1 MNYLY
6 HFLIKIIIS
15 LLLMEATFHIW
26 KMEAGEPG
34 ILSWALP
41 FITIFWVVL
50 TIVNAIQIQK
60 EKKWSKEDE
69 EDERDQMIRYKVG
82 YITCW
87 SNIGFLSLLFF
98 FFGSFG
104 LEIFSPVYA
113 LITVV
118 FLNIVIYYGTKAYLT
133 YFE

>member
-6 HFLIKIIIS
+6 NFLIKIAIS
-15 LLLMEATFHIW
+15 LLLMETTFHIW

-34 ILSWALP
+34 FLSWVLP
-41 FITIFWVVL
+41 LITIFWVVL
-50 TIVNAIQIQK
+50 TIVNAFQIQK
-60 EKKWSKEDE
+60 GKKWSKEDG
-69 EDERDQMIRYKVG
+69 EDERDQMIKYKVG

-87 SNIGFLSLLFF
+87 SNMGFLVLLLF

-113 LITVV
+113 LVTIV

>member
-6 HFLIKIIIS
+6 NFLIKIVIS
-15 LLLMEATFHIW
+15 ILLLEATFHIW

-34 ILSWALP
+34 ILSWFLP
-41 FITIFWVVL
+41 LITIFWIVL
-50 TIVNAIQIQK
+50 TIVNAIQIK
-60 EKKWSKEDE
+60 KGKKWLKEEE

-87 SNIGFLSLLFF
+87 SNMGFLALLFF
-98 FFGSFG
+98 FYGTFGF
-104 LEIFSPVYA
+104 EMFNPIYA
-113 LITVV
+113 LILVV
-118 FLNIVIYYGTKAYLT
+118 FLNIVIYYSMKLYFL

>member
-1 MNYLY
+1 LNYLY
-6 HFLIKIIIS
+6 NFLIKIAIS
-15 LLLMEATFHIW
+15 LLLTETTFHIW

-34 ILSWALP
+34 ILSWVLP
-41 FITIFWVVL
+41 FITIFLGVL

-60 EKKWSKEDE
+60 GKKWSKEDE
-69 EDERDQMIRYKVG
+69 EDERDQMIKYKVG

-87 SNIGFLSLLFF
+87 SNMGFLALLFF

-113 LITVV
+113 LVTVV

>member
-1 MNYLY
+1 
-6 HFLIKIIIS
+6 
-15 LLLMEATFHIW
+15 METTFHIW

-41 FITIFWVVL
+41 LITIFWIVL

-60 EKKWSKEDE
+60 GKKWSNEDE
-69 EDERDQMIRYKVG
+69 EDERDQMIKYKVG

-87 SNIGFLSLLFF
+87 SNMGFLALLFF

-113 LITVV
+113 LVTVV

>member
-1 MNYLY
+1 MNNLY
-6 HFLIKIIIS
+6 NFLIKIAIS

-26 KMEAGEPG
+26 KMEAGDPS

-41 FITIFWVVL
+41 LITIFWVVL
-50 TIVNAIQIQK
+50 TVVNGIQIK
-60 EKKWSKEDE
+60 KGKKWLKEEE

-87 SNIGFLSLLFF
+87 SNMGFLALLFF

-113 LITVV
+113 LVTVV
-118 FLNIVIYYGTKAYLT
+118 FLNILIYYGTKAYLT

>member
-1 MNYLY
+1 
-6 HFLIKIIIS
+6 
-15 LLLMEATFHIW
+15 
-26 KMEAGEPG
+26 MEAGEPG
-34 ILSWALP
+34 ILSWVLP
-41 FITIFWVVL
+41 FITIFLGVL

-60 EKKWSKEDE
+60 GKKWSKEDE
-69 EDERDQMIRYKVG
+69 EDERDQMIKYKVG

-87 SNIGFLSLLFF
+87 SNMGFLALLFF

-113 LITVV
+113 LVTVV